1 MGKIEIVWHIS
12 PKNYGRLMMYP
23 SEEEVKLV
31 EKIKFWEEQE
41 KINSVL
47 VDRLFQLNTE
57 ITSLMTAHEI
67 FQKKLDDQ
75 ATHVEKLSQQTVRL
89 SQTLLQY
96 TEEMGNIRKEITSL
110 RQLTSEQKEGLEDLY
125 QDIKMRK
132 TENEMNKIQ
141 LEEALKEINQIRQLQ
156 TERINHITEQMD
168 NRFLD
173 VKDSMNLF
181 TNQIATLQK
190 GKGSKSHGKG
200 ISTVH
205 VTLTLS
211 IVAIIISVYSA
222 MG

>member
-1 MGKIEIVWHIS
+1 
-12 PKNYGRLMMYP
+12 MYP

-41 KINSVL
+41 KINSVF

-57 ITSLMTAHEI
+57 ITALMTAHEI
-67 FQKKLDDQ
+67 FQKKLGAQ
-75 ATHVEKLSQQTVRL
+75 AGQIEKLSQKTVGL
-89 SQTLLQY
+89 SQSISQY
-96 TEEMGNIRKEITSL
+96 TEEMGNIRNELTGL
-110 RQLTSEQKEGLEDLY
+110 RQQTTELSEGLEDLH
-125 QDIKMRK
+125 QDIRMRK

-141 LEEALKEINQIRQLQ
+141 MEEVSKEINHMKQLQ
-156 TERINHITEQMD
+156 TEGINHVREQME
-168 NRFLD
+168 NRYLD
-173 VKDSMNLF
+173 VKESMNLLM
-181 TNQIATLQK
+181 NQVAILQK

-211 IVAIIISVYSA
+211 IVAIILSVYSI